1 LWCGINHLHF
11 GPAWP
16 PPSLADYDYKRP
28 ADKKETKTAQ
38 HQVAE
43 AEKIRNP
50 LNAFGDIMITSGIT
64 TEFEKLSHQEK
75 YQAVR
80 DTQIMAQM
88 KEKVI
93 KQHEDPV
100 IILQNARFCSNNS
113 KAVSYLTSEN
123 MKTFSIHK
131 IRRLCQQD
139 CKTPVGNTRRKTV
152 RTRQKVH
159 TLQKS
164 LRNSL

>member
-1 LWCGINHLHF
+1 MWCGINHLHF
-11 GPAWP
+11 GPARP

-80 DTQIMAQM
+80 DTQIMAQI

-93 KQHEDPV
+93 KQHDETSKDGAVPV
-100 IILQNARFCSNNS
+100 DAC
-113 KAVSYLTSEN
+113 V
-123 MKTFSIHK
+123 
-131 IRRLCQQD
+131 
-139 CKTPVGNTRRKTV
+139 
-152 RTRQKVH
+152 
-159 TLQKS
+159 
-164 LRNSL
+164 

>member
-1 LWCGINHLHF
+1 MSGGEIEFLTQEELNIDPEMSAEAHQKWLNE
-11 GPAWP
+11 
-16 PPSLADYDYKRP
+16 
-28 ADKKETKTAQ
+28 KEEIQEKFREFLVQ
-38 HQVAE
+38 FAE

-93 KQHEDPV
+93 KQHDETSKDGAVPV
-100 IILQNARFCSNNS
+100 DAC
-113 KAVSYLTSEN
+113 V
-123 MKTFSIHK
+123 
-131 IRRLCQQD
+131 
-139 CKTPVGNTRRKTV
+139 
-152 RTRQKVH
+152 
-159 TLQKS
+159 
-164 LRNSL
+164 